1 MTIHFRQKKR
11 FSENFEE
18 MSKEGQERV
27 LKELKKWKEMGLD
40 HIKHRSEHLKA
51 QYGGIRKTSFGRYR
65 IYFIIC
71 DECRIF
77 GHDKK
82 YGRCEK
88 CPREKDLINLIDVKE
103 FRKDDT
109 YENLDFS
116 KDDVKD
122 FAESVYEV

>member
-1 MTIHFRQKKR
+1 MSIHFRKKQR
-11 FSENFEE
+11 FSENFEG

-27 LKELKKWKEMGLD
+27 LKELRKWKEMGID
-40 HIKHRSEHLKA
+40 HIKFRSPHLKA
-51 QYGGIRKTSFGRYR
+51 QYGGIRHISFGRFR

-71 DECRIF
+71 DECKMF

-88 CPREKDLINLIDVKE
+88 CPREKDLINLVDVVE
-103 FRKDDT
+103 LRKDDT
-109 YENLDFS
+109 YENIDFF

-122 FAESVYEV
+122 FDERKFDV